1 MRKLHLTKDH
11 VARVHQV
18 VADCGPDPSR
28 ELHTDADYDA
38 WVQRIIATHPD
49 PTAPTQ
55 LFACGSLIWKP
66 EFDYVGE
73 QLATAR
79 GWHRSFCIRLLRFRG
94 TPEQPGIMMA
104 LDRGG
109 QCRGVMFELSRHD
122 LGGQLGKLFRREF
135 TYKPI
140 GNMPRW
146 ITVETA
152 AGPQPALAFIMNR
165 ASPFYTGR
173 LALDEIADILA
184 RACGHWGSGAEYLL
198 NTVTHLEA
206 KGIRDRNL
214 WRLQR
219 LVAER
224 IERRC
229 N

>member
-1 MRKLHLTKDH
+1 
-11 VARVHQV
+11 
-18 VADCGPDPSR
+18 
-28 ELHTDADYDA
+28 
-38 WVQRIIATHPD
+38 
-49 PTAPTQ
+49 
-55 LFACGSLIWKP
+55 
-66 EFDYVGE
+66 
-73 QLATAR
+73 
-79 GWHRSFCIRLLRFRG
+79 
-94 TPEQPGIMMA
+94 
-104 LDRGG
+104 
-109 QCRGVMFELSRHD
+109 
-122 LGGQLGKLFRREF
+122 
-135 TYKPI
+135 
-140 GNMPRW
+140 MPRW